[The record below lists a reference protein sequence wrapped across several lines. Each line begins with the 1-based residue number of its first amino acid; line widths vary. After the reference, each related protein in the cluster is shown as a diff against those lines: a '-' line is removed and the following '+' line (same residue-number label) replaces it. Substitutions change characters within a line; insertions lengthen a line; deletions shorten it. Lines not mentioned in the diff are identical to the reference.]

1 MTKKKLKIAVQK
13 SERIANDF
21 LNLLTNCGLQT
32 SGTMKKLYCNFID
45 FPLEI
50 YFVRGGDIPVL
61 MQGQFDVAVLGMDS
75 FLQYQMANSAE
86 IVRQLGFS
94 KCHLSFAG
102 KNSGEN
108 WDIQQLQDKTI
119 ATSYTNILQD
129 FLDKNNINSNIV
141 KMSGSVETS
150 IELGFADYIFDIVQ
164 TGSTLM
170 QQGLIEL
177 KNVLNLEA
185 ILIKNKNFSNEIL
198 DDLLMRIDAVLLG
211 KKQQYLMFNLKKD
224 LVEKIK
230 SILPSANS
238 PTILNLIDSDYV
250 AIHTLC
256 EKNKIFEICKK
267 LKDFG
272 AEGIIVSDINLM
284 FK

>member
-1 MTKKKLKIAVQK
+1 MVDKKLKIAVQK
-13 SERIANDF
+13 SDRIANDF
-21 LNLLTNCGLQT
+21 LSLLSNCGLQT
-32 SGTMKKLYCNFID
+32 SGTMKKLYCNFVD
-45 FPLEI
+45 FPVEI
-50 YFVRGGDIPVL
+50 YFVRGNDIPVL
-61 MQGQFDVAVLGMDS
+61 MQEQFDIAVLGMDS

-86 IVRQLGFS
+86 IVRNLGFS

-102 KNSGEN
+102 KNSNEN
-108 WDIQQLQDKTI
+108 WDIQQLQNKII

-129 FLDKNNINSNIV
+129 FLDKNGIKSNIV

-170 QQGLIEL
+170 QQGLTEL
-177 KNVLNLEA
+177 KSVLNLEA
-185 ILIKNKNFSNEIL
+185 ILIKNKDFSNKIL
-198 DDLLMRIDAVLLG
+198 DDLLVRIDAVLLG
-211 KKQQYLMFNLKKD
+211 KQQKYLMFNLKKD

-256 EKNKIFEICKK
+256 EKDKIFELCKE
-267 LKDFG
+267 LKKFG

>member
-1 MTKKKLKIAVQK
+1 MKKLKIAVQK
-13 SERIANDF
+13 SDRIANDF
-21 LNLLTNCGLQT
+21 LSLLANCGLQT
-32 SGTMKKLYCNFID
+32 NGAMKKLYCNFVD

-61 MQGQFDVAVLGMDS
+61 MQEQFDIAVLGMDS
-75 FLQYQMANSAE
+75 FLQYQMAEKTE
-86 IVRQLGFS
+86 IVRKLGCS

-102 KNSGEN
+102 KNTGEN
-108 WDIQQLQDKTI
+108 WDISQLKNSTI

-129 FLDKNNINSNIV
+129 FLDKNGIKSNIV

-164 TGSTLM
+164 TGSTLI
-170 QQGLIEL
+170 QQGLTEL

-185 ILIKNKNFSNEIL
+185 ILIKNKNFSSEIL
-198 DDLLMRIDAVLLG
+198 EDLITRIDAVLLG
-211 KKQQYLMFNLKKD
+211 KQQKYLMFNLKKD
-224 LVEKIK
+224 LLENIK
-230 SILPSANS
+230 PVLPSANS
-238 PTILNLIDSDYV
+238 PTILNLINSDYV

-267 LKDFG
+267 LKEYG
-272 AEGIIVSDINLM
+272 AEGIIIR
-284 FK
+284 

>member
-1 MTKKKLKIAVQK
+1 MVCGRLKIAVQK
-13 SERIANDF
+13 SDRIANDF
-21 LNLLTNCGLQT
+21 LSLLSGCGLQT
-32 SGTMKKLYCNFID
+32 SGEMKKLYCNFLD

-50 YFVRGGDIPVL
+50 YFVRGNDIPVL
-61 MQGQFDVAVLGMDS
+61 MQEQFDIAVLGMDS

-102 KNSGEN
+102 KNSCQN

-129 FLDKNNINSNIV
+129 FLDKNGITSNIV

-170 QQGLIEL
+170 QQGLAEL
-177 KNVLNLEA
+177 KSVLNLEA
-185 ILIKNKNFSNEIL
+185 ILIKNKNFSSEIL
-198 DDLLMRIDAVLLG
+198 DDLTTRIDAVLLG
-211 KKQQYLMFNLKKD
+211 KQQKYLMFN
-224 LVEKIK
+224 
-230 SILPSANS
+230 
-238 PTILNLIDSDYV
+238 
-250 AIHTLC
+250 
-256 EKNKIFEICKK
+256 
-267 LKDFG
+267 
-272 AEGIIVSDINLM
+272 
-284 FK
+284 

>member
-1 MTKKKLKIAVQK
+1 MNDGKLKIAVQK
-13 SERIANDF
+13 SDRIANDF
-21 LNLLTNCGLQT
+21 LSLLSNCGLQT
-32 SGTMKKLYCNFID
+32 SGTTKKLYCNFVD

-61 MQGQFDVAVLGMDS
+61 MQEQFDIAVLGMDS
-75 FLQYQMANSAE
+75 FLQYQMANNAE

-102 KNSGEN
+102 KNSCQN
-108 WDIQQLQDKTI
+108 WDIQQLQNKTI

-129 FLDKNNINSNIV
+129 FLEKNGIKSNIV

-170 QQGLIEL
+170 QQGLTEL
-177 KNVLNLEA
+177 KSVMNLEA
-185 ILIKNKNFSNEIL
+185 VLIKNKDFASNIL
-198 DDLLMRIDAVLLG
+198 DDLIARIDAVLLG
-211 KKQQYLMFNLKKD
+211 KKQKYLMFNLKKE
-224 LVEKIK
+224 LVDGIK
-230 SILPSANS
+230 SVLPAANS
-238 PTILNLIDSDYV
+238 PTILNLLDSDYV

-256 EKNKIFEICKK
+256 EKNKIFEICKE
-267 LKDFG
+267 LKKFG